1 MTVTGG
7 TGIGR
12 REFLE
17 ITGAFGAGLL
27 LACRVGRHE
36 VPRAAGDVNAW
47 VHIGTDGT
55 VTIAVSESEMG
66 QGTMTAFAM
75 IVADELEADW
85 QTVRAVHAL
94 ADERKYGRQSTGG
107 STSIRVG
114 YPSIRKAGAA
124 ARELLIAAAAAQW
137 AVPVGECVAE
147 LGSVIHTPTSR
158 RADYGSL
165 AEAASQLEP
174 PSDPTL
180 KDPSAFRYIGKP
192 IKRLDTFEKVTGKT
206 VFGLDAKTSELL
218 IAQVA
223 RPPVLGGGLTSF
235 DASAAKAVPGVV
247 DVVEIPHGIA
257 VVADTFWAAH
267 KGRQALTV
275 TWDAK
280 QWGDLSSAGITRMLR
295 DLAAKGAVARNDGD
309 AAKAAAAAAKRL
321 EAVYET
327 PYLAHATMEPMNC
340 TADVRPDRCE
350 IWVATQAQ
358 TSTVQTAA
366 RITGL
371 SAEQITVHT
380 LFLGGGFGRRSQT
393 DFVEDAVHL
402 SKTVGRPVKVVYT
415 REDDMHA
422 GYYRPVTYNELVG
435 GLDANGWPVAW
446 IHRIAGA
453 SIAEQFGPLR
463 DGIDQMG
470 VEGAA
475 NLPYGIPNVHVTY
488 AKPDLP
494 ITTWFWRSVG
504 SSQNAYITECF
515 LDELARAGGHDP
527 LAYRQQLLRGHDR
540 HLHVLET
547 AAEKAGW
554 GGNLAEGHAL
564 GIAVHECFGSFV
576 SQAAEVSLA
585 DDGSVRVHRVV
596 CAVDCG
602 QLINPDTIAAQMQS
616 GIMYGLSAA
625 LWGEI
630 TLEKG
635 SPVQTNFHNY
645 RIVRM
650 REAPRIETH
659 IVNSGDAFG
668 GIGEPGTAPIAPAVC
683 NAIFALTGKPVR
695 KLPIQMAG

>member
-1 MTVTGG
+1 MTTTEG

-17 ITGAFGAGLL
+17 ITGAFSAGLL

-36 VPRAAGDVNAW
+36 VARTAGDVNAW
-47 VHIGTDGT
+47 VHIGTDGR

-94 ADERKYGRQSTGG
+94 ADERKYGQQSTGG
-107 STSIRVG
+107 STSIRIG
-114 YPSIRKAGAA
+114 YSSIRHAGAA
-124 ARELLIAAAAAQW
+124 ARELLVAAAAAQW
-137 AVPVGECVAE
+137 SVPAGECVAE
-147 LGSVIHTPTSR
+147 LGNVIHTPTSR
-158 RADYGSL
+158 RVGYGDL

-174 PSDPTL
+174 PSNPTL

-192 IKRLDTFEKVTGKT
+192 IKRLDTYEKVTGRAT
-206 VFGLDAKTSELL
+206 FGLDAKVPGVL

-223 RPPVLGGGLTSF
+223 RPPVVGGGVTGF

-247 DVVEIPHGIA
+247 DVVQIPHGIA
-257 VVADTFWAAH
+257 VVAENFWAAH

-275 TWDAK
+275 SWDDK
-280 QWGDLSSAGITRMLR
+280 QWGDLSSEGITAMLR
-295 DLAAKGAVARNDGD
+295 DLAGKGAVARDDGD
-309 AAKAAAAAAKRL
+309 AATAAATAAKRL

-327 PYLAHATMEPMNC
+327 PYLAHATMEPLNC
-340 TADVRPDRCE
+340 TADVKPDRCE
-350 IWVATQAQ
+350 IWVGTQAQ
-358 TSTVQTAA
+358 TSSVRTAA
-366 RITGL
+366 QITGL
-371 SAEQITVHT
+371 AAEQITVHT

-402 SKTVGRPVKVVYT
+402 SQTVGRPVKVVYT
-415 REDDMHA
+415 REDDTRA
-422 GYYRPVTYNELVG
+422 GYYRPVTYNEMVG

-453 SIAEQFGPLR
+453 SIASQFGPLR
-463 DGIDQMG
+463 NGIDQMG

-475 NLPYGIPNVHVTY
+475 NLPYHIPNVHVTY

-527 LAYRQQLLRGHDR
+527 LAYRQRLLRGHDR
-540 HLHVLET
+540 HLRVLET

-564 GIAVHECFGSFV
+564 GLAVHECFGSFV
-576 SQAAEVSLA
+576 SQVAEVSVA
-585 DDGSVRVHRVV
+585 TDGGVRVHRVV

-602 QLINPDTIAAQMQS
+602 QLINPDTIAAQMDS

-625 LWGEI
+625 MFDAI
-630 TLEKG
+630 TFEKG
-635 SPVQTNFHNY
+635 QAVQSNFHNY

-668 GIGEPGTAPIAPAVC
+668 GIGEPGTAPTAPAVC

-695 KLPIQMAG
+695 KLPMQMAS